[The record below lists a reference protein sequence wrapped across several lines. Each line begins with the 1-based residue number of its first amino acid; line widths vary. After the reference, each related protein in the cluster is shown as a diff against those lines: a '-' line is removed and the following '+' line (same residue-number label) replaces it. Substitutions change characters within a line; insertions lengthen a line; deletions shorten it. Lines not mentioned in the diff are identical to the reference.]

1 MRLAIAIILATAASL
16 GSASFCPLPA
26 HAQGGRLQSLVC
38 EESSSTFLRGPAAQ
52 TKTTPLDYNDV
63 AAGDFQQRYWVNADH
78 WDQTNGVSTMS
89 R

>member
-1 MRLAIAIILATAASL
+1 MRLFVAIVLAAAAGL

-26 HAQGGRLQSLVC
+26 HARGGRLQSLVC
-38 EESSSTFLRGPAAQ
+38 ENATTTFLRGPAAQ

-63 AAGDFQQRYWVNADH
+63 NAGDFQQRYWVNTDH
-78 WDQTNGVSTMS
+78 WDQASGVSTQS